1 MKQIFFRFFRRGR
14 IALRACAAEHRWLS
28 GVLMLVLAG
37 ALGWHTAQTALDAVS
52 GYQQCITAEGR
63 PALYTLAGR
72 EQVQSDQQAGSETE
86 RASVPDFVITEWFG
100 GQAMDRNE
108 LRRTI
113 EFVTLHLMP
122 DGSWCSQGVHDLLME
137 TAAVETA
144 LGSIVRQHK
153 GPALSVWQIL
163 GFNFVEIRDYFAK
176 YNPELLERAMF
187 FYNQDFSEDW
197 NRVYNIPWTAS
208 MSLLFY
214 EKATRGTFVD
224 QLGSLESRGRLWKK
238 IYNTR
243 LGKGTVEGYKKRAL
257 QYVHL
262 PDSESM

>member
-14 IALRACAAEHRWLS
+14 IALRACAAEHRWVS
-28 GVLMLVLAG
+28 GVLALALAG
-37 ALGWHTAQTALDAVS
+37 GLGWHTCQAALDAVS
-52 GYQQCITAEGR
+52 GYQQCITAEGK
-63 PALYTLAGR
+63 PALYALAGR
-72 EQVQSDQQAGSETE
+72 EQDKRDHQAVTE
-86 RASVPDFVITEWFG
+86 RASVPDFVITEWYG
-100 GQAMDRNE
+100 GQAMDRIA
-108 LRRTI
+108 LRRTL
-113 EFVTLHLMP
+113 EFVTLQLMP
-122 DGSWCSQGVHDLLME
+122 DGSWCSQGVHNLLME

-163 GFNFVEIRDYFAK
+163 GFNFEEIRDYFAK

-187 FYNQDFSEDW
+187 FYNQDYSEEW

-214 EKATRGTFVD
+214 EKATKGAFLEHLD
-224 QLGSLESRGRLWKK
+224 SIESRGRLWKK
-238 IYNTR
+238 IYNTS

>member
-14 IALRACAAEHRWLS
+14 IALRACAAGHRWVS
-28 GVLMLVLAG
+28 GVLALAMAG
-37 ALGWHTAQTALDAVS
+37 AIGWHTGQAALDAVS
-52 GYQQCITAEGR
+52 DYQQCITAEGK
-63 PALYTLAGR
+63 PALYALAGR
-72 EQVQSDQQAGSETE
+72 EQDKSDQQEGTGTE
-86 RASVPDFVITEWFG
+86 DASVPDFVITEWYG
-100 GQAMDRNE
+100 GQAMDRIA

-187 FYNQDFSEDW
+187 FYNQDYSEEW

-214 EKATRGTFVD
+214 EKATKGAFLEH
-224 QLGSLESRGRLWKK
+224 LGSIESRGRLWKR

-262 PDSESM
+262 PDSSSM